1 MDRNRKDLELV
12 SRAADVFDLPADILG
27 TLPHIELIGDC
38 QMLMN
43 SHQGILA
50 YSREAIDINGGKL
63 IIRVKGEDLEL
74 MAMTGCELRIRG
86 KITGLELVR

>member
-86 KITGLELVR
+86 KITALELVR